1 MSSTPGTPL
10 RFHVREALI
19 GLGLAV
25 GHLLARSPWRFQ
37 RMVGAGIGTLG
48 HGLAASRRRICRTNL
63 ALCFPHLSAQERSE
77 IARAHFREYGQALV
91 DRFFLWTAPRRQ
103 VEERVRL
110 QGLDLFD
117 ALKDKPL
124 IVLAPHFMGLD
135 AGGLRLQ
142 SMHRMAT
149 MYSLQTSPRLNRF
162 MLAGRSRF
170 NQPLLVSRQE
180 GMTKL
185 VRALMRHTPIYFL
198 PDMDLGPRDAVF
210 VPFFGQEAATV
221 TSVVRL
227 AQRTGAYVL
236 PLVTRMTPEGY
247 EGRFYPAWQH
257 LPDEPPEEG
266 ARRMNAFIE
275 DRVRESPSQYLWT
288 HRRFKTRPE
297 GAPSV
302 YRRGT

>member
-1 MSSTPGTPL
+1 MPAPTTLG
-10 RFHVREALI
+10 FHLREALI
-19 GLGLAV
+19 GLGLLL
-25 GHLLARSPWRFQ
+25 GHALARTPWPMQ
-37 RMVGAGIGTLG
+37 RAFGSALG
-48 HGLAASRRRICRTNL
+48 SVAHALAASRRRICRRNL
-63 ALCFPHLSAQERSE
+63 DLCFPHLSKTERAE

-91 DRFFLWTAPRRQ
+91 DRFFLWTAPRKQ
-103 VEERVRL
+103 VEARVRL
-110 QGLDLFD
+110 LGMETFD

-142 SMHRMAT
+142 ALHRMAT
-149 MYSLQTSPRLNRF
+149 MYSLQSSPRLNRF
-162 MLAGRSRF
+162 MLSGRSRF

-210 VPFFGQEAATV
+210 VPFFDQEAATV

-236 PLVTRMTPEGY
+236 PLVTRLTPDGY

-257 LPDEPPEEG
+257 LPDEPVEEG

-288 HRRFKTRPE
+288 HRRFKTRPD

-302 YRRGT
+302 YRQRP